1 MDKIKDIKQD
11 LINEIMDIED
21 INALNALYQTLE
33 HGKKASERII
43 SEKIDEATIEV
54 RRGWTLDQIVSEQ
67 NIDQITYP
75 EITEIVE
82 NMDWEISLEELLAS
96 ID

>member
-33 HGKKASERII
+33 HSKKASERII
-43 SEKIDEATIEV
+43 SGKIDEATIEV
-54 RRGWTLDQIVSEQ
+54 RKGWTLDQIVSEQ
-67 NIDQITYP
+67 NINQITYP

-82 NMDWEISLEELLAS
+82 NMDWEISLEELLAN

>member
-1 MDKIKDIKQD
+1 MNEIKDIKQD

-33 HGKKASERII
+33 HSKKASERII
-43 SEKIDEATIEV
+43 SGKIDEATIEV
-54 RRGWTLDQIVSEQ
+54 RKGWTLDQIVSEQ

-75 EITEIVE
+75 EITEIVG
-82 NMDWEISLEELLAS
+82 NMDWKISLEELLAS